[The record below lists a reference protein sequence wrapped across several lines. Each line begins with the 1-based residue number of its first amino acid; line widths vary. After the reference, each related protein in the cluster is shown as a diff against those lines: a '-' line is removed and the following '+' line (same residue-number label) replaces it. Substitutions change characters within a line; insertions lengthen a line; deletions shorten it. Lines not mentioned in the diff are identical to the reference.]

1 MSGISSAPLGDRVNG
16 RFVLK
21 APLRHSGV
29 VQAFLAL
36 DHQTGR
42 DVALSLFDPACARPE
57 AWAAFA
63 RVVAAAAGAGIEG
76 LVLPKGVEP
85 TPPAAPHCVID
96 PPVGRGLDR
105 LREQDGP
112 MPWERALAI
121 GERIAAVLHSVQ
133 GATRSAHRALLPS
146 RCVVMADDKVLVLD
160 YGVAE
165 LELGGGQGES
175 AYRAPEQR
183 QASGDAK
190 SDIFSLAV
198 ILFELISGKR
208 PSTKMAP
215 RLRSLVAVPPAV
227 DALMSKALAQDPAQR
242 HPDLGALRAAI
253 RECLGL
259 DPLAPEVP
267 AQAKE
272 SPAVVVA
279 PVAVA
284 VAEPELVLPA
294 VSPTRRPVEPAAS
307 PIRRPVEPPTER
319 LHVEPPPLATPAKAQ
334 PRMAAREAPLDERPT
349 MIMSASSRAPLDGAK
364 AGGSGPM
371 AAPVDR
377 TEVMTRTGPRPVP
390 MDRTEVLGRSVFKVP
405 VDKTEVLARQP
416 SVAAPVVPTLVLT
429 ESSVPVAAEQRSPA
443 RSVRRTLLVVNLIF
457 VVLIVVGLLISAS
470 LP

>member
-42 DVALSLFDPACARPE
+42 DVALSLFDPTCARPE

-63 RVVAAAAGAGIEG
+63 RVVAAAAAAGIEG
-76 LVLPKGVEP
+76 LVLPKGVGP
-85 TPPAAPHCVID
+85 TPPAPPHCVVD
-96 PPVGRGLDR
+96 PQVGRGLDR

-121 GERIAAVLHSVQ
+121 GERIAAVLHSAQ
-133 GATRSAHRALLPS
+133 GATRLAHRALLPS
-146 RCVVMADDKVLVLD
+146 RCVVTADDKVLILD

-183 QASGDAK
+183 QASGDAR

-215 RLRSLVAVPPAV
+215 RLRSLIAVPPAV
-227 DALMSKALAQDPAQR
+227 DTLMTRALAQDPAQR
-242 HPDLGALRAAI
+242 YPDLGAFRAAL

-267 AQAKE
+267 APAKE
-272 SPAVVVA
+272 SPAVAVVTE
-279 PVAVA
+279 P
-284 VAEPELVLPA
+284 VAEPELLPA
-294 VSPTRRPVEPAAS
+294 VSPTRRPIEPAVS

-319 LHVEPPPLATPAKAQ
+319 LRVEPLPLATPVKVP
-334 PRMAAREAPLDERPT
+334 PRMAAREEPLDERPT
-349 MIMSASSRAPLDGAK
+349 MIMSASSRAPLGGAK
-364 AGGSGPM
+364 AGASGPM

-377 TEVMTRTGPRPVP
+377 TEVMTRTGPRPVA

-405 VDKTEVLARQP
+405 VDKTEVLPRQP

-429 ESSVPVAAEQRSPA
+429 EASEASAVVAAAAPA

-457 VVLIVVGLLISAS
+457 GVLILVGLIISAS